1 MKFTL
6 LIFSIL
12 ARNSLKMLQQ
22 SSFNKRIPD
31 LFSGYDQ
38 RYLINRTTTE
48 ICTNCNATIINT
60 HVRIHSND
68 TGEEQFYNFKK
79 MFAQLALLKYITRED
94 ESEINKLKAIEN
106 HEQEFNDKSAVYK
119 LNLLEGGLFKDWD
132 WDFDIEK

>member
-12 ARNSLKMLQQ
+12 ARNSLKMLQHPN
-22 SSFNKRIPD
+22 FNKRIPD
-31 LFSGYDQ
+31 FYSGCDQ

-48 ICTNCNATIINT
+48 IFNNCNETIINT
-60 HVRIHSND
+60 HVRIHSHD
-68 TGEEQFYNFKK
+68 TGEEQIHNFKK
-79 MFAQLALLKYITRED
+79 MFAQLALLKYIKRED

>member
-12 ARNSLKMLQQ
+12 ARNPLKMLQQ

-38 RYLINRTTTE
+38 RYLINGTTTE
-48 ICTNCNATIINT
+48 IFNNCNATIINT
-60 HVRIHSND
+60 HVRIHSD
-68 TGEEQFYNFKK
+68 DAGEEQMYNFKK
-79 MFAQLALLKYITRED
+79 MFAQLDLLKYIKRQD

-106 HEQEFNDKSAVYK
+106 HEQEFNDKSSVYK

-132 WDFDIEK
+132 FDI

>member
-12 ARNSLKMLQQ
+12 ARNPLKMLQQ

-48 ICTNCNATIINT
+48 IFNNCNATIINT
-60 HVRIHSND
+60 HVCIHSD
-68 TGEEQFYNFKK
+68 DAGEEQMYNFKK
-79 MFAQLALLKYITRED
+79 MFAQLAILKYIKRQD

-106 HEQEFNDKSAVYK
+106 HEREFNNKSASYK
-119 LNLLEGGLFKDWD
+119 LNLLEGGLFKDWN
-132 WDFDIEK
+132 FDIDK